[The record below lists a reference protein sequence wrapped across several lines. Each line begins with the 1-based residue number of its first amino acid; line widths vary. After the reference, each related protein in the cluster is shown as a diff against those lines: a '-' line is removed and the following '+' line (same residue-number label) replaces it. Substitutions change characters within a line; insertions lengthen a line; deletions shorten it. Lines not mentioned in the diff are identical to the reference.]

1 MKKWVI
7 FVLGF
12 IAGAVF
18 LFFVLLIIGK
28 SSSND
33 NGMTYFDKPGKCIS
47 KKDFKVFQV
56 IGEGYALAEERL
68 EFSSEITLPGNLLV
82 LVTNDNGELYYDDQI
97 IEVPKGKCM
106 RQIGV
111 YEYQT
116 RMETIKTVPIVQLM
130 NE

>member
-1 MKKWVI
+1 MKKWIV

-12 IAGAVF
+12 VSGIVF
-18 LFFVLLIIGK
+18 LFLVLLIIGK
-28 SSSND
+28 TYATND
-33 NGMTYFDKPGKCIS
+33 GMTYFEKPGKCIS
-47 KKDFKVFQV
+47 TKDFEVMQV
-56 IGEGYALAEERL
+56 VGEGYALAEERL

-116 RMETIKTVPIVQLM
+116 RMETIKTVPIVQVM

>member
-1 MKKWVI
+1 MKKWIV

-12 IAGAVF
+12 VSGMVF
-18 LFFVLLIIGK
+18 LFLVLLIIGK
-28 SSSND
+28 SSATD
-33 NGMTYFDKPGKCIS
+33 KGMTYFEKPGKCIS
-47 KKDFKVFQV
+47 TKEFEVIQV
-56 IGEGYALAEERL
+56 IGDGYALAR
-68 EFSSEITLPGNLLV
+68 EIVDRTSLINIPSGLLV

-116 RMETIKTVPIVQLM
+116 KSENWKTVPIVQVM

>member
-1 MKKWVI
+1 MKKWIV

-12 IAGAVF
+12 VSGIVF
-18 LFFVLLIIGK
+18 LFLVLLIIGK

-68 EFSSEITLPGNLLV
+68 EFSSGITLPGNLLV

-116 RMETIKTVPIVQLM
+116 RMETIKTVPIVQVM
-130 NE
+130 NQ

>member
-33 NGMTYFDKPGKCIS
+33 NGMTYFEKPGKCIS
-47 KKDFKVFQV
+47 TKDFKVFQV

-68 EFSSEITLPGNLLV
+68 ELSSGISCPGNLLV
-82 LVTNDNGELYYDDQI
+82 LVTNENGELYYDDQI
-97 IEVPKGKCM
+97 IEVPEGKCM

-116 RMETIKTVPIVQLM
+116 KSENWKTVPIVQLM

>member
-1 MKKWVI
+1 MKKWIV

-12 IAGAVF
+12 ISGMVF
-18 LFFVLLIIGK
+18 LFLVLLIIGK
-28 SSSND
+28 SSATD
-33 NGMTYFDKPGKCIS
+33 EGMTYFEKPGKCIS
-47 KKDFKVFQV
+47 TKEFEVIQV
-56 IGEGYALAEERL
+56 IGDGYALAR
-68 EFSSEITLPGNLLV
+68 EIVDRTSLINIPSGLLV
-82 LVTNDNGELYYDDQI
+82 LVTNDNGELYYDDQV

-116 RMETIKTVPIVQLM
+116 KSENWKTVPIVQLM

>member
-1 MKKWVI
+1 MKKWIV

-12 IAGAVF
+12 VSGMVF
-18 LFFVLLIIGK
+18 LFLVLLIIGK
-28 SSSND
+28 SSATD
-33 NGMTYFDKPGKCIS
+33 EGMTYFEKPGKCIS
-47 KKDFKVFQV
+47 TKEFEVIQV
-56 IGEGYALAEERL
+56 IGDGYALAR
-68 EFSSEITLPGNLLV
+68 EIVDRTSLINIPSGLLV
-82 LVTNDNGELYYDDQI
+82 LVTNDNGELYYDDQV

-116 RMETIKTVPIVQLM
+116 KSENWKTVPIVQLM

>member
-1 MKKWVI
+1 MKKWIV

-12 IAGAVF
+12 VSGIVF
-18 LFFVLLIIGK
+18 LFLVLLIIGK
-28 SSSND
+28 TYATND
-33 NGMTYFDKPGKCIS
+33 GMTYFEKPGKCIS
-47 KKDFKVFQV
+47 TKDFEVMQV
-56 IGEGYALAEERL
+56 VGEGYALAREKKGYVGG
-68 EFSSEITLPGNLLV
+68 ILV
-82 LVTNDNGELYYDDQI
+82 LVTNENGELYYDDQV

-116 RMETIKTVPIVQLM
+116 KSENWKTVPIVQLM

>member
-1 MKKWVI
+1 MKKWIV

-12 IAGAVF
+12 VSGIVF
-18 LFFVLLIIGK
+18 LFLVLLIIGK
-28 SSSND
+28 TYATND
-33 NGMTYFDKPGKCIS
+33 GMTYFEKPGKCIS
-47 KKDFKVFQV
+47 TKDFEVMQV
-56 IGEGYALAEERL
+56 VGEGYALAREKKGYVGG
-68 EFSSEITLPGNLLV
+68 ILV
-82 LVTNDNGELYYDDQI
+82 LVTNDNGELYYDDQV

-116 RMETIKTVPIVQLM
+116 KSENWKTVPIVQLM

>member
-1 MKKWVI
+1 MKKWIV

-12 IAGAVF
+12 VSGMVF
-18 LFFVLLIIGK
+18 LFLVLLIIGK
-28 SSSND
+28 SYAIND
-33 NGMTYFDKPGKCIS
+33 GMTYFEKPGKCIS
-47 KKDFKVFQV
+47 TKDFEVMQV
-56 IGEGYALAEERL
+56 VGEGYALAREKKGYVGG
-68 EFSSEITLPGNLLV
+68 ILV
-82 LVTNDNGELYYDDQI
+82 LVTNDNGELYYDDQV

-116 RMETIKTVPIVQLM
+116 KSENWKTVPIVQLM

>member
-28 SSSND
+28 TSSND
-33 NGMTYFDKPGKCIS
+33 NGMTYFEKPGKCIS
-47 KKDFKVFQV
+47 TKDFKVFQV
-56 IGEGYALAEERL
+56 IGEGYALAEEIL
-68 EFSSEITLPGNLLV
+68 ELSSGISRPGNLLV
-82 LVTNDNGELYYDDQI
+82 LVTNENGELYYDDQI

-116 RMETIKTVPIVQLM
+116 KSENWKTVPIVQVM

>member
-1 MKKWVI
+1 MKKWIV

-12 IAGAVF
+12 VSGIVF
-18 LFFVLLIIGK
+18 LFLVLLIIGK
-28 SSSND
+28 SSAID
-33 NGMTYFDKPGKCIS
+33 EGMTYFEKPGKCIS
-47 KKDFKVFQV
+47 TKEFEVIQV
-56 IGEGYALAEERL
+56 IGDGCALAR
-68 EFSSEITLPGNLLV
+68 EIVDRTSLINIPSGLLV

-116 RMETIKTVPIVQLM
+116 KSENWKTVPIVQLM

>member
-1 MKKWVI
+1 MKKWIV

-12 IAGAVF
+12 VSGIVF
-18 LFFVLLIIGK
+18 LFLVLLIIGK
-28 SSSND
+28 TYATND
-33 NGMTYFDKPGKCIS
+33 GMTYFDKPGKCIS
-47 KKDFKVFQV
+47 TKDFEVMQV
-56 IGEGYALAEERL
+56 VGEGYALAREKKGYVGG
-68 EFSSEITLPGNLLV
+68 ILV

-116 RMETIKTVPIVQLM
+116 KSENWKTVPIVQLM

>member
-1 MKKWVI
+1 MKKWIV

-12 IAGAVF
+12 VSGIVF
-18 LFFVLLIIGK
+18 LFLVLLIIGK

-33 NGMTYFDKPGKCIS
+33 NGMTYFEKPGKCIS

-68 EFSSEITLPGNLLV
+68 EFSSGITLPGNLLV
-82 LVTNDNGELYYDDQI
+82 LVTNDNGELYYDNQI

-116 RMETIKTVPIVQLM
+116 KSENWKTVPIVQLM

>member
-1 MKKWVI
+1 MKKWIV

-12 IAGAVF
+12 IAGAIF
-18 LFFVLLIIGK
+18 LFLVLLIIGK
-28 SSSND
+28 SSLND
-33 NGMTYFDKPGKCIS
+33 AGMTYFEKPGKCIS

-68 EFSSEITLPGNLLV
+68 EISNVITIPGNLLV
-82 LVTNDNGELYYDDQI
+82 LITNDNGELYYDDQV

-116 RMETIKTVPIVQLM
+116 KSENWKTVPIVQLM
-130 NE
+130 NK

>member
-1 MKKWVI
+1 MKKWIV

-12 IAGAVF
+12 VSGIVF
-18 LFFVLLIIGK
+18 LFLVLLIIGK

-33 NGMTYFDKPGKCIS
+33 NGMTYFEKPGKCIS

-68 EFSSEITLPGNLLV
+68 EFSSGITLPGNLLV
-82 LVTNDNGELYYDDQI
+82 LVTNDNGELYYDNQI
-97 IEVPKGKCM
+97 IEVPEGKCM

-116 RMETIKTVPIVQLM
+116 KSENWKTVPIVQVM

>member
-1 MKKWVI
+1 MKKWIV

-12 IAGAVF
+12 VSGMVF
-18 LFFVLLIIGK
+18 LFLVLLIIGK
-28 SSSND
+28 SSATD
-33 NGMTYFDKPGKCIS
+33 EGMTYFEKPGKCIS
-47 KKDFKVFQV
+47 TKEFEVIQV
-56 IGEGYALAEERL
+56 IGDGYALAR
-68 EFSSEITLPGNLLV
+68 EIVDRTSLINIPSGLLV
-82 LVTNDNGELYYDDQI
+82 LVTNDNGELYYDDQV

-116 RMETIKTVPIVQLM
+116 KSENWKTVPIVQVM

>member
-116 RMETIKTVPIVQLM
+116 RMETIKTVPIVQVM

>member
-12 IAGAVF
+12 IAGAIF
-18 LFFVLLIIGK
+18 LFLVLLIIGK
-28 SSSND
+28 SSLND
-33 NGMTYFDKPGKCIS
+33 DGMIYFEKPGKCIS

-68 EFSSEITLPGNLLV
+68 EFSSGITLPGNLLV

-116 RMETIKTVPIVQLM
+116 KSENWKTVPIVQLM

>member
-1 MKKWVI
+1 MLNYSTHQI
-7 FVLGF
+7 
-12 IAGAVF
+12 F
-18 LFFVLLIIGK
+18 LFLVLLIIGK

-33 NGMTYFDKPGKCIS
+33 NGMTYFEKPGKCIS

-68 EFSSEITLPGNLLV
+68 EFSSGITLPGNLLV

-116 RMETIKTVPIVQLM
+116 KSENWKTVPIVQLM